1 LAVGQNSQYAGLGG
15 ASLTLTNT
23 ARYGGLV
30 QKRAPHAVRSGA
42 VGQTWRLVP
51 PGQRHFATSANCSD
65 VIVITFWRSPPRH
78 PVDSILTTHFEGAL
92 GPDDRDHGLR
102 YLWLPDRASLRIIMC
117 GLLNADDYVTTTRGS
132 HEGRACSQLPKS
144 PRTRQPIVPDQVAE
158 RALRQPA
165 TQ

>member
-1 LAVGQNSQYAGLGG
+1 MILGSRAELAI
-15 ASLTLTNT
+15 
-23 ARYGGLV
+23 R
-30 QKRAPHAVRSGA
+30 R
-42 VGQTWRLVP
+42 TWRSFAHPHKHSSLWWVGSKKSP
-51 PGQRHFATSANCSD
+51 ARSTQRGSRADLEACTSRPKTFCHKRKLLRCD
-65 VIVITFWRSPPRH
+65 TFWRSPPRH

-102 YLWLPDRASLRIIMC
+102 YLWLRDRASLGIIMC